1 MAAVMPTVKPIVV
14 DSLSLL
20 SLKCASR
27 TFDLSS
33 RLAHVSMRDQIVR
46 AQLLARDLKRFDSD
60 AVRVLVVGAGVAGA
74 AFAIEAAQAGLEVAV
89 VEADANPLHLQSGV
103 TTRFVGPFLYEWP
116 SVFHD
121 DQNYPPDPGRHL
133 GTAPPLT
140 PTWGDDQ
147 PVSAAAMATQ
157 FLDWLRQAR
166 HALRGTAPALWFDVD
181 KAEVKTFVRRFV
193 HASTLNFWRWMA
205 GLPQRPMP
213 PLSLTRGSA
222 DPANPPGA
230 APLAGYTPDY
240 VVLAAGMGQEN
251 TSLPPAAG
259 SPSTVSGRR
268 FWEVD
273 DLKDPAFADLRVGV
287 FGGGDGALQD
297 VLRLLTQF
305 EHPLQLLAVLRK
317 DAVVRKLL
325 ARHEG
330 ALLTIEQQSRLIGTW
345 TLGQDVFAEV
355 DAASRDVAAALAS
368 NRALRDSLVRQ
379 LRTGNG
385 CVQHFVRDAHFGKAY
400 LLNRFVVHLIDEAGK
415 TAIANGEAGWNRTV
429 EYRLYFGSE
438 AAGALQRGRGVS
450 GLPYQVDI
458 REANG
463 NVQTCGFDRVVVRLG
478 LDQQAVGAN
487 QLIQLSP
494 RDSGQRTAIA
504 QVPLPFVTSR

>member
-1 MAAVMPTVKPIVV
+1 MAAVMPTVMPVVV

-46 AQLLARDLKRFDSD
+46 AQLLARDLKRFDDD
-60 AVRVLVVGAGVAGA
+60 AKRVLVVGAGIAGI
-74 AFAIEAAQAGLEVAV
+74 AFAIEAAQAGLEVAI
-89 VEADANPLHLQSGV
+89 VEADPKPLHLQSGV

-133 GTAPPLT
+133 GTAPHYT
-140 PTWGDDQ
+140 PTWGANQ
-147 PVSAAAMATQ
+147 PLSAADMATQ
-157 FLDWLRQAR
+157 FVGWLRGAR
-166 HALRGTAPALWFDVD
+166 RALSSDAPAVWLDVD
-181 KAEVKTFVRRFV
+181 KAEVKGFVRRFV
-193 HASTLNFWRWMA
+193 HASILNFWRWMA

-213 PLSLTRGSA
+213 PLSLTRGRA

-230 APLAGYTPDY
+230 TSLAAFSPDY

-259 SPSTVSGRR
+259 SPVTVSGKR

-273 DLKDPAFADLRVGV
+273 DLKDPALADQKVGV

-297 VLRLLTQF
+297 VLRLLTEF
-305 EHPLQLLAVLRK
+305 EHPLQLIDALRK
-317 DAVVRKLL
+317 KAAVRKLL
-325 ARHEG
+325 DEHEE
-330 ALLTIEQQSRLIGTW
+330 ALLTIEQQNRLIGTW
-345 TLGQDVFAEV
+345 TLGKDVFAEV
-355 DAASRDVAAALAS
+355 DTASRKVAAALAADP
-368 NRALRDSLVRQ
+368 ALRRSLVRH
-379 LRTGNG
+379 LRTGTG
-385 CVQHFVRDAHFGKAY
+385 SVDHFVRDAHFGKAY
-400 LLNRFVVHLIDEAGK
+400 LLNRFIVHLIEQART
-415 TAIANGEAGWNRTV
+415 TAIANGEAGWKRTV
-429 EYRLYFGSE
+429 MYRLHLGATATS
-438 AAGALQRGRGVS
+438 ALQRAS
-450 GLPYQVDI
+450 GASALTYEVEIQDVK
-458 REANG
+458 G
-463 NVQTCGFDRVVVRLG
+463 NVQTYDFDRVVVRLG
-478 LDQQAVGAN
+478 LDQQAVGAS

>member
-1 MAAVMPTVKPIVV
+1 MAAVMPAVNPIVV

-46 AQLLARDLKRFDSD
+46 AQLLARDLKRFDAD
-60 AVRVLVVGAGVAGA
+60 AVCVLVVGAGVAGA
-74 AFAIEAAQAGLEVAV
+74 AFAIEAAQAGLEVTV
-89 VEADANPLHLQSGV
+89 VEAEANPLHLQSGV

-121 DQNYPPDPGRHL
+121 DQNYPPAAGRHL
-133 GTAPPLT
+133 GAAPPLT
-140 PTWGDDQ
+140 PTWGDNQ

-157 FLDWLRQAR
+157 FLDGLRQAR
-166 HALRGTAPALWFDVD
+166 RALGATAPALWFDVD
-181 KAEVKTFVRRFV
+181 KAEVKGFVRRFV

-213 PLSLTRGSA
+213 RLALTRGNA
-222 DPANPPGA
+222 DPVNPPGA
-230 APLAGYTPDY
+230 AALAAFVPDY

-259 SPSTVSGRR
+259 SPSTVSGKR

-273 DLKDPAFADLRVGV
+273 DLKDPALADLQVGV

-297 VLRLLTQF
+297 VLRLLTRF
-305 EHPLQLLAVLRK
+305 EHPLQLIAALRER
-317 DAVVRKLL
+317 AVVRKLL
-325 ARHEG
+325 DRQES
-330 ALLTIEQQSRLIGTW
+330 ALLTIEQQNRLIGTW
-345 TLGQDVFAEV
+345 TLGKDVFAEV

-368 NRALRDSLVRQ
+368 DPALRRSLVRQ
-379 LRTGNG
+379 LRKGSG
-385 CVQHFVRDAHFGKAY
+385 SVQHFVRDAHFGKAY
-400 LLNRFVVHLIDEAGK
+400 LLNRFVVHLIDEARR
-415 TAIANGEAGWNRTV
+415 TAIANGESGWNSTV
-429 EYRLYFGSE
+429 DYRLHFGAE
-438 AAGALQRGRGVS
+438 ATGALQRGGGAP
-450 GLPYQVDI
+450 GLPYHVQI
-458 REANG
+458 RDAKG
-463 NVQTCGFDRVVVRLG
+463 NVQACDFDRVVVRLG
-478 LDQQAVGAN
+478 LDQQAVGAS
-487 QLIQLSP
+487 QLVQLSP
-494 RDSGQRTAIA
+494 QDSGQRTAIA